1 MKVIALSDFESL
13 CNSKEKLKHYGV
25 ILEMEQRPHI
35 CCQVYKK
42 NQVSN
47 EIYHC
52 SLTICHNDYTLSGPL
67 RKKNSESCSYRNQVI
82 PQMWRFGNN
91 AGFSYYKG

>member
-35 CCQVYKK
+35 CC
-42 NQVSN
+42 
-47 EIYHC
+47 
-52 SLTICHNDYTLSGPL
+52 
-67 RKKNSESCSYRNQVI
+67 
-82 PQMWRFGNN
+82 
-91 AGFSYYKG
+91 